1 MEISS
6 KFGLPELSDELKLRV
21 RRAQVDL
28 LWRNSVPGYAATT
41 LIALILTLTLSNSL
55 ATGMRLWFIGV
66 LAITIARVALL
77 YRYRTTPRHR
87 IDAHQWGNIFVASSG
102 VMGIAWG
109 VLSGVLFAQADQH
122 GQTLI
127 AITVAGIVAGAVV
140 TNGFIATAYY
150 AFLVPALLPLILN
163 AFQGSPQFGV
173 PLGVLALIFGFFM
186 FMSARRTSRSL
197 VENLVAIYRLEEI
210 TQELNRAQH
219 DQLTGLPT
227 RSLLFDRL
235 DHAILHADRH
245 RKQLAVLFIDL
256 DGFKQFNDS
265 HGHDA
270 GDELLRRVAQR
281 LKDSVRAEDT
291 VARHGGDE
299 FVLVLGDM
307 SNPADVAPIV
317 RKLLA
322 QIAAVRIDSA
332 PTRALT
338 ASIGVAF
345 YPSDGRDGARLISRA
360 DAAMY
365 QAKQSGKDTFALSA
379 SAPEAPSPA
388 KPPATEYHI

>member
-1 MEISS
+1 MTEISS
-6 KFGLPELSDELKLRV
+6 NTAASPLSDELKLRV

-28 LWRNSVPGYAATT
+28 LWRNSVPGYAATA
-41 LIALILTLTLSNSL
+41 LIALILTATLSKSL
-55 ATGMRLWFIGV
+55 AMGIRLWFIGV
-66 LAITIARVALL
+66 LVITLARVALL
-77 YRYRTTPRHR
+77 YVYRTTPRSR
-87 IDAHQWGNIFVASSG
+87 IDPHKWGGIFVASSG
-102 VMGIAWG
+102 TMGIAWG
-109 VLSGVLFAQADQH
+109 ILSGVLFAQADQH

-140 TNGFIATAYY
+140 TNGFIAAAYY

-163 AFQGSPQFGV
+163 AFQGSAQFGV
-173 PLGVLALIFGFFM
+173 PLGVLALIFAFFM
-186 FMSARRTSRSL
+186 FMSARRTNQSL

-210 TQELNRAQH
+210 TRELNRAQH

-256 DGFKQFNDS
+256 DGFKQFNDT

-299 FVLVLGDM
+299 FVLVLGDI
-307 SNPADVAPIV
+307 SNPADVEPIV

-322 QIAAVRIDSA
+322 QVAAVRIDGA
-332 PTRALT
+332 PARALT

-345 YPSDGRDGARLISRA
+345 YPGDGRDGARLISRA

-365 QAKQSGKDTFALSA
+365 QAKQRGKDTYALSGA
-379 SAPEAPSPA
+379 EAAPA
-388 KPPATEYHI
+388 KTSITEYNI